1 VVYCFGKGAARVLAA
16 FVVLFREGFE
26 ASLLVA
32 IVLAYL
38 AQIGFEK
45 GRRQVWYGVGA
56 AVAVSLGL
64 SGFLFVTVGEL
75 EGPAE
80 KIFEACALFLAVG
93 FLTYMVLWM
102 RRESRA
108 LAGNIRRDVDSAVG
122 RGGGLALA
130 SLVFLMVLREG
141 VETGLFVFGITR
153 ASTPLQT
160 AIGAAAGI
168 LAAVG
173 LGYAVYALG
182 TRINLGAFFKYTGA
196 FLIIVAAGLLAQGVV
211 GLQEAGVIP
220 AFFYPL
226 WDVSEMPVLGATSA
240 FGQFLGILVGWDP
253 RPDLLEFLV
262 WLVYLLAVGYAF
274 FKPQEPAAGRSTQ
287 PARSA

>member
-1 VVYCFGKGAARVLAA
+1 MLAA
-16 FVVLFREGFE
+16 FVVLLREGFE

-38 AQIGFEK
+38 TQIDHDSG
-45 GRRQVWYGVGA
+45 GRQVWYGVGA
-56 AVAVSLGL
+56 AIALSLVLAGL
-64 SGFLFVTVGEL
+64 LFTTAGEL
-75 EGPAE
+75 RGPAE

-102 RRESRA
+102 RRESRS
-108 LAGNIRRDVDSAVG
+108 LAGNIRRGVDSAVG
-122 RGGGLALA
+122 RGSDLALA
-130 SLVFLMVLREG
+130 VLVFVMVLREG

-160 AIGAAAGI
+160 TIGATAGI
-168 LAAVG
+168 LAALG

-211 GLQEAGVIP
+211 SLQEAGAIP

-226 WDVSEMPVLGATSA
+226 WDVSGMPILGATGA

-253 RPDLLEFLV
+253 RPDLLEFSV
-262 WLVYLLAVGYAF
+262 WLIYLLVVGYAF
-274 FKPQEPAAGRSTQ
+274 FKPQEPADERGAQ

>member
-1 VVYCFGKGAARVLAA
+1 VLAA

-38 AQIGFEK
+38 AQIGYEK

-64 SGFLFVTVGEL
+64 SGFLFATVGEL

-80 KIFEACALFLAVG
+80 KIIRGLRAV
-93 FLTYMVLWM
+93 
-102 RRESRA
+102 S
-108 LAGNIRRDVDSAVG
+108 
-122 RGGGLALA
+122 GGGLFDVHGALDA
-130 SLVFLMVLREG
+130 PRVAGAGGEHQAGCGQRRRTGRRPRACFPGLIMVLREG
-141 VETGLFVFGITR
+141 VETGLFVFGIAR

-240 FGQFLGILVGWDP
+240 FGQCLGILVGWDP
-253 RPDLLEFLV
+253 RPDLLEFVV
-262 WLVYLLAVGYAF
+262 WLIYLLVVGYAF
-274 FKPQEPAAGRSTQ
+274 FKPQESAAERGTQ
-287 PARSA
+287 PALSA

>member
-1 VVYCFGKGAARVLAA
+1 VLAA

-38 AQIGFEK
+38 AQIGHGKER
-45 GRRQVWYGVGA
+45 RRQVWYGVGA
-56 AVAVSLGL
+56 AIAVSLGL
-64 SGFLFVTVGEL
+64 SGLLFVTGGEL

-80 KIFEACALFLAVG
+80 KVFEACALFLAVG

-122 RGGGLALA
+122 EGGGLALA
-130 SLVFLMVLREG
+130 SLVFIMVLREG
-141 VETGLFVFGITR
+141 VETGLFVFGIAR

-160 AIGAAAGI
+160 AIGATAGI

-196 FLIIVAAGLLAQGVV
+196 FLILVATGLLAQGVV

-226 WDVSEMPVLGATSA
+226 WDVTQMPILGATSA
-240 FGQFLGILVGWDP
+240 VGQFLGILVGWDP
-253 RPDLLEFLV
+253 RPDLLEFSV
-262 WLVYLLAVGYAF
+262 WLIYLLVVGYAF
-274 FKPQEPAAGRSTQ
+274 FKPQEPAAERGT
-287 PARSA
+287 RSARPA

>member
-1 VVYCFGKGAARVLAA
+1 MFAA
-16 FVVLFREGFE
+16 FVVLLREGFE

-38 AQIGFEK
+38 TQIDHHK
-45 GRRQVWYGVGA
+45 QRRQVWYGVGA
-56 AVAVSLGL
+56 AISLSLVLAGV
-64 SGFLFVTVGEL
+64 LFATAGEL
-75 EGPAE
+75 RGPAE

-130 SLVFLMVLREG
+130 LLVFVMVLREG
-141 VETGLFVFGITR
+141 IETSLFVFGITR

-160 AIGAAAGI
+160 TIGAAAGI

-211 GLQEAGVIP
+211 SIQEAGLVP

-226 WDVSEMPVLGATSA
+226 WDVTEMPVLGATSA

-253 RPDLLEFLV
+253 RPDLLEFSV
-262 WLVYLLAVGYAF
+262 WLIYLLVVGYAF
-274 FKPQEPAAGRSTQ
+274 FKPQESVAGRDAQ

>member
-1 VVYCFGKGAARVLAA
+1 VLAA
-16 FVVLFREGFE
+16 FVVLLREGFE

-38 AQIGFEK
+38 TQIGHDK
-45 GRRQVWYGVGA
+45 QRRQVWYGVGA
-56 AVAVSLGL
+56 AIVVSLVLG
-64 SGFLFVTVGEL
+64 GFLFATVGEL

-108 LAGNIRRDVDSAVG
+108 LAGNIRREVDSAVG
-122 RGGGLALA
+122 RGGGIALAL
-130 SLVFLMVLREG
+130 LVFVMVLREG
-141 VETGLFVFGITR
+141 IETSLFVFGIAR

-168 LAAVG
+168 LAAIG

-196 FLIIVAAGLLAQGVV
+196 FLIIVAAGLLAQGIV
-211 GLQEAGVIP
+211 GIQEAGLVP

-226 WDVSEMPVLGATSA
+226 WDVTGMSILGATSA

-253 RPDLLEFLV
+253 RPDLLEFSV
-262 WLVYLLAVGYAF
+262 WLIYLLAVGYAF
-274 FKPQEPAAGRSTQ
+274 FRPQEPAAGRSAR
-287 PARSA
+287 PAQSG

>member
-1 VVYCFGKGAARVLAA
+1 MLAA
-16 FVVLFREGFE
+16 FVVLLREGFE

-38 AQIGFEK
+38 TQIGYDK
-45 GRRQVWYGVGA
+45 QRRQVWYGVGA
-56 AVAVSLGL
+56 AIALSLVL
-64 SGFLFVTVGEL
+64 SGVLFATVGEL
-75 EGPAE
+75 EGPGE
-80 KIFEACALFLAVG
+80 EIFEACALFLAVG
-93 FLTYMVLWM
+93 FLTYMVIWM

-108 LAGNIRRDVDSAVG
+108 LAGNIRQEVDSAVG
-122 RGGGLALA
+122 RGGLALA
-130 SLVFLMVLREG
+130 LLVFVMVLREG

-160 AIGAAAGI
+160 TIGATAGI

-173 LGYAVYALG
+173 LGYAVYVLG

-211 GLQEAGVIP
+211 GLQMAGVVP

-226 WDVSEMPVLGATSA
+226 WDVTEMPILGATST
-240 FGQFLGILVGWDP
+240 FGQFLGILIGWDP
-253 RPDLLEFLV
+253 RPDLLEFSV
-262 WLVYLLAVGYAF
+262 WLIYLLAVGYTF
-274 FKPQEPAAGRSTQ
+274 FRPQESAAGQNTRA
-287 PARSA
+287 ARSA

>member
-1 VVYCFGKGAARVLAA
+1 VLAA

-38 AQIGFEK
+38 AQIGYEK

-64 SGFLFVTVGEL
+64 SGFLFATVGEL

-93 FLTYMVLWM
+93 FLTYIVLWM

-130 SLVFLMVLREG
+130 SLVFIMVLREG
-141 VETGLFVFGITR
+141 VETGLFFFGITR

-160 AIGAAAGI
+160 TIGATAGI

-211 GLQEAGVIP
+211 GLQEAGIIP

-226 WDVSEMPVLGATSA
+226 WDVSEMPILGATSA
-240 FGQFLGILVGWDP
+240 FEQFLGILVGWDP
-253 RPDLLEFLV
+253 RPDLLEFSV
-262 WLVYLLAVGYAF
+262 WLIYLLAVGYAF
-274 FKPQEPAAGRSTQ
+274 FKPQEPVAERGTR
-287 PARSA
+287 PARPA

>member
-1 VVYCFGKGAARVLAA
+1 LLAA
-16 FVVLFREGFE
+16 FVVLLREGFE

-38 AQIGFEK
+38 TQIGYRKE
-45 GRRQVWYGVGA
+45 RRQVWYGVGA
-56 AVAVSLGL
+56 AIALSLVLAGV
-64 SGFLFVTVGEL
+64 LFATAGEL
-75 EGPAE
+75 RGPAE

-130 SLVFLMVLREG
+130 FLVFIMVLREG
-141 VETGLFVFGITR
+141 IETGLFVFGIAR

-160 AIGAAAGI
+160 TIGATAGI

-173 LGYAVYALG
+173 LGYAVYVLG

-196 FLIIVAAGLLAQGVV
+196 FLIIVAAGLLAQGIVSI
-211 GLQEAGVIP
+211 QEAGVIP

-226 WDVSEMPVLGATSA
+226 WDVTEMPVLGATSA

-253 RPDLLEFLV
+253 RPDLLEFSV
-262 WLVYLLAVGYAF
+262 WLIYLLAVGYAF
-274 FKPQEPAAGRSTQ
+274 FRPQEDPVPRRNASPAQSG
-287 PARSA
+287 

>member
-1 VVYCFGKGAARVLAA
+1 MFAA
-16 FVVLFREGFE
+16 FIVLLREGFE

-38 AQIGFEK
+38 TQIGRQEQ
-45 GRRQVWYGVGA
+45 RRQVWYGVGIA
-56 AVAVSLGL
+56 ILISLGL
-64 SGFLFVTVGEL
+64 SGLLFATVGEL
-75 EGPAE
+75 RGPTE

-102 RRESRA
+102 RRESRSI
-108 LAGNIRRDVDSAVG
+108 AGNIRQNVDTAVG
-122 RGGGLALA
+122 SGGLALA
-130 SLVFLMVLREG
+130 LLAFIMVLREG
-141 VETGLFVFGITR
+141 IETGLFIFGITR

-160 AIGAAAGI
+160 TIGAMAGI
-168 LAAVG
+168 LAAVA

-182 TRINLGAFFKYTGA
+182 KRINLGAFFRYTGA

-211 GLQEAGVIP
+211 SLQEAGVIP

-226 WDVSEMPVLGATSA
+226 WDVTEMPLLGATSA

-262 WLVYLLAVGYAF
+262 WLVYLVGVGYLF
-274 FKPQEPAAGRSTQ
+274 FRPDEAVAKQSARPAE
-287 PARSA
+287 SA

>member
-1 VVYCFGKGAARVLAA
+1 MLAA

-38 AQIGFEK
+38 AQIGHVKE
-45 GRRQVWYGVGA
+45 RRQVWYGVGA
-56 AVAVSLGL
+56 AIAVSLGL
-64 SGFLFVTVGEL
+64 SGFLFATVGEL

-130 SLVFLMVLREG
+130 SLVFIMVLREG
-141 VETGLFVFGITR
+141 VETGLFIFGIAR

-160 AIGAAAGI
+160 TIGATAGI
-168 LAAVG
+168 LAAVA
-173 LGYAVYALG
+173 LGYAVYVLG

-196 FLIIVAAGLLAQGVV
+196 FLILVAAGLLAQGVV
-211 GLQEAGVIP
+211 GLQEAGVVP

-226 WDVSEMPVLGATSA
+226 WDVTEMPVLGATSA

-253 RPDLLEFLV
+253 RPDLLEFSV
-262 WLVYLLAVGYAF
+262 WLVYLLVVGYVF
-274 FKPQEPAAGRSTQ
+274 FRPQESAAERSTQ
-287 PARSA
+287 RAQQA

>member
-1 VVYCFGKGAARVLAA
+1 MFAA
-16 FVVLFREGFE
+16 FVVLLREGFE

-38 AQIGFEK
+38 TQIDHHK
-45 GRRQVWYGVGA
+45 QRRQVWYGVGA
-56 AVAVSLGL
+56 AISLSLVLAGV
-64 SGFLFVTVGEL
+64 LFATAGEL
-75 EGPAE
+75 RGPAE

-130 SLVFLMVLREG
+130 LLVFVMVLREG
-141 VETGLFVFGITR
+141 IETSLFVFGITR

-160 AIGAAAGI
+160 TIGAAAGI

-211 GLQEAGVIP
+211 SIQEAGLVP

-226 WDVSEMPVLGATSA
+226 WDVTEMPVLGATSA

-253 RPDLLEFLV
+253 RPDLLEFSV
-262 WLVYLLAVGYAF
+262 WLIYLLVVGYAF
-274 FKPQEPAAGRSTQ
+274 FKPQESVAGRDAQ
-287 PARSA
+287 PARPA

>member
-1 VVYCFGKGAARVLAA
+1 MLAA

-38 AQIGFEK
+38 AQIGHVKE
-45 GRRQVWYGVGA
+45 RRQVWYGVGA
-56 AVAVSLGL
+56 AVVVSLVL
-64 SGFLFVTVGEL
+64 AGFLFATVGEL

-108 LAGNIRRDVDSAVG
+108 LAGNIRREVDSAVG

-130 SLVFLMVLREG
+130 ILVFIMVLREG
-141 VETGLFVFGITR
+141 IETSLFVFGITR

-160 AIGAAAGI
+160 TIGAAAGL
-168 LAAVG
+168 LAAVA
-173 LGYAVYALG
+173 LGYAVYVLG

-196 FLIIVAAGLLAQGVV
+196 FLILVAAGLLAQGVV

-220 AFFYPL
+220 AIFYPL
-226 WDVSEMPVLGATSA
+226 WDVTEMPVLGATSA
-240 FGQFLGILVGWDP
+240 FGQFLGILIGWDP
-253 RPDLLEFLV
+253 RPDLLEFSV
-262 WLVYLLAVGYAF
+262 WLGYLLIVGYAF
-274 FKPQEPAAGRSTQ
+274 FKPQESVAE
-287 PARSA
+287 RSAQSARPA

>member
-1 VVYCFGKGAARVLAA
+1 MFSA
-16 FVVLFREGFE
+16 FVVLLREGFE

-38 AQIGFEK
+38 TQIDHHK
-45 GRRQVWYGVGA
+45 QRRQVWYGVGA
-56 AVAVSLGL
+56 AISLSLVLAGM
-64 SGFLFVTVGEL
+64 LFATAGEL
-75 EGPAE
+75 RGPAE

-108 LAGNIRRDVDSAVG
+108 LAGNIRREVDSAVG

-130 SLVFLMVLREG
+130 ILVFVMVLREG
-141 VETGLFVFGITR
+141 IETSLFVFGITR

-160 AIGAAAGI
+160 TIGAAAGI

-211 GLQEAGVIP
+211 SIQEAGLVP

-226 WDVSEMPVLGATSA
+226 WDVTEMPVLGATSA

-253 RPDLLEFLV
+253 RPDLLEFSV
-262 WLVYLLAVGYAF
+262 WLIYLLVVGYAF
-274 FKPQEPAAGRSTQ
+274 FKPQESVTGRDAQSARPA
-287 PARSA
+287 

>member
-1 VVYCFGKGAARVLAA
+1 MFAA
-16 FVVLFREGFE
+16 FVVLLREGFE

-38 AQIGFEK
+38 TQIDHHK
-45 GRRQVWYGVGA
+45 QRRQVWYGVGA
-56 AVAVSLGL
+56 AISLSLVLAGV
-64 SGFLFVTVGEL
+64 LFTTAGEL
-75 EGPAE
+75 RGPAE

-108 LAGNIRRDVDSAVG
+108 LAGNIRREVDSAVG

-130 SLVFLMVLREG
+130 ILVFVMVLREG
-141 VETGLFVFGITR
+141 IETSLFVFGITR

-160 AIGAAAGI
+160 TIGAAAGI

-211 GLQEAGVIP
+211 SIQEAGLVP

-226 WDVSEMPVLGATSA
+226 WDVTEMPVLGATSA

-253 RPDLLEFLV
+253 RPDLLEFSV
-262 WLVYLLAVGYAF
+262 WLIYLLVVGYAF
-274 FKPQEPAAGRSTQ
+274 FKPQESVTGRDAQSARPA
-287 PARSA
+287 

>member
-1 VVYCFGKGAARVLAA
+1 VIAA

-38 AQIGFEK
+38 AQIGHRKE
-45 GRRQVWYGVGA
+45 RRQVWYGVGA
-56 AVAVSLGL
+56 AIAVSFVLA
-64 SGFLFVTVGEL
+64 GFLFATVGEL

-108 LAGNIRRDVDSAVG
+108 LAGNIRREVDSAVG

-130 SLVFLMVLREG
+130 SLVFVMVLREG
-141 VETGLFVFGITR
+141 VETGLFFFGITR

-160 AIGAAAGI
+160 SIGATAGI

-211 GLQEAGVIP
+211 ELQEAGIFP
-220 AFFYPL
+220 AFFHPL
-226 WDVSEMPVLGATSA
+226 WDVSGMPVLGTTSA

-253 RPDLLEFLV
+253 SPDLLEFSV
-262 WLVYLLAVGYAF
+262 WLIYLLVVGYAF
-274 FKPQEPAAGRSTQ
+274 FKPLGSAAGQGAES
-287 PARSA
+287 ARSG

>member
-1 VVYCFGKGAARVLAA
+1 VLAA
-16 FVVLFREGFE
+16 FVVLLREGFE

-38 AQIGFEK
+38 TQIGYDK
-45 GRRQVWYGVGA
+45 QRRQVWYGVGA
-56 AVAVSLGL
+56 AIVISLVL
-64 SGFLFVTVGEL
+64 SGVLFATVGEL

-80 KIFEACALFLAVG
+80 EIFEACALFLAVG
-93 FLTYMVLWM
+93 FLTYMVIWM

-108 LAGNIRRDVDSAVG
+108 LAGNIRQEVDSAVG
-122 RGGGLALA
+122 RGGLALA
-130 SLVFLMVLREG
+130 LLVFVMVLREG
-141 VETGLFVFGITR
+141 VETGLFVFGIAR

-160 AIGAAAGI
+160 SVGAAAGI

-173 LGYAVYALG
+173 LGYAVYVLG
-182 TRINLGAFFKYTGA
+182 TRINLGAFFKYTGG

-226 WDVSEMPVLGATSA
+226 WDVTEMPILGATSA

-253 RPDLLEFLV
+253 RPDLLEFSV
-262 WLVYLLAVGYAF
+262 WLIYLLAVGYAF
-274 FKPQEPAAGRSTQ
+274 FRPQESTTGQ
-287 PARSA
+287 NTRAARSA

>member
-1 VVYCFGKGAARVLAA
+1 
-16 FVVLFREGFE
+16 
-26 ASLLVA
+26 
-32 IVLAYL
+32 
-38 AQIGFEK
+38 
-45 GRRQVWYGVGA
+45 
-56 AVAVSLGL
+56 
-64 SGFLFVTVGEL
+64 
-75 EGPAE
+75 
-80 KIFEACALFLAVG
+80 
-93 FLTYMVLWM
+93 VLWM

-130 SLVFLMVLREG
+130 SLVFIMVLREG
-141 VETGLFVFGITR
+141 VETGLFVFGIAR

-160 AIGAAAGI
+160 SIGATAGI

-196 FLIIVAAGLLAQGVV
+196 FLILVAAGLLAQGVV

-253 RPDLLEFLV
+253 RPDLLEFSV
-262 WLVYLLAVGYAF
+262 WLIYLLTVGYAF
-274 FKPQEPAAGRSTQ
+274 FKPQEPVAERGTQ
-287 PARSA
+287 PARPA

>member
-1 VVYCFGKGAARVLAA
+1 MFSA
-16 FVVLFREGFE
+16 FVVLLREGFE

-38 AQIGFEK
+38 TQIDHHK
-45 GRRQVWYGVGA
+45 QRRQVWYGVGA
-56 AVAVSLGL
+56 AISLSLVLAGV
-64 SGFLFVTVGEL
+64 LFATAGEL
-75 EGPAE
+75 RGPAE

-108 LAGNIRRDVDSAVG
+108 LAGNIRREVDSAVG

-130 SLVFLMVLREG
+130 ILVFVMVLREG
-141 VETGLFVFGITR
+141 IETSLFVFGITR

-160 AIGAAAGI
+160 TIGAAAGI

-211 GLQEAGVIP
+211 SIQEAGLVP

-226 WDVSEMPVLGATSA
+226 WDVTEMPVLGATSA

-253 RPDLLEFLV
+253 RPDLLEFSV
-262 WLVYLLAVGYAF
+262 WLIYLLVVGYAF
-274 FKPQEPAAGRSTQ
+274 FKPQESVTGRDAQSARPA
-287 PARSA
+287 

>member
-1 VVYCFGKGAARVLAA
+1 MLAA
-16 FVVLFREGFE
+16 FVVLLREGFE

-38 AQIGFEK
+38 TQIDHHK
-45 GRRQVWYGVGA
+45 QRRQVWYGVGA
-56 AVAVSLGL
+56 AIAVSVVLA
-64 SGFLFVTVGEL
+64 GFLFATVGEL
-75 EGPAE
+75 EGPAQ

-108 LAGNIRRDVDSAVG
+108 LAGNIRREVDSAVG
-122 RGGGLALA
+122 RGGGIALAL
-130 SLVFLMVLREG
+130 LVFVMVLREG
-141 VETGLFVFGITR
+141 IETSLFVFGITR

-160 AIGAAAGI
+160 TIGAAAGI

-173 LGYAVYALG
+173 LGYAVYVLG

-196 FLIIVAAGLLAQGVV
+196 FLIIVAAGLLAQGIV
-211 GLQEAGVIP
+211 GIQEAGLVP

-226 WDVSEMPVLGATSA
+226 WDVTEMPVLGATSA
-240 FGQFLGILVGWDP
+240 FGQFLGVLVGWDP
-253 RPDLLEFLV
+253 RPDLLEFSV
-262 WLVYLLAVGYAF
+262 WLVYLLVVGYAF
-274 FKPQEPAAGRSTQ
+274 FRPQESTAGGSARPAQSG
-287 PARSA
+287 

>member
-1 VVYCFGKGAARVLAA
+1 MFAA
-16 FVVLFREGFE
+16 FVVLLREGFE

-38 AQIGFEK
+38 TQIDHHK
-45 GRRQVWYGVGA
+45 QRRQVWYGVGA
-56 AVAVSLGL
+56 AISLSLVLAGV
-64 SGFLFVTVGEL
+64 LFATAGEL
-75 EGPAE
+75 RGPAE

-130 SLVFLMVLREG
+130 LLVFVMVLREG
-141 VETGLFVFGITR
+141 IETSLFVFGITR

-160 AIGAAAGI
+160 TIGAAAGI

-173 LGYAVYALG
+173 LGYAVY
-182 TRINLGAFFKYTGA
+182 
-196 FLIIVAAGLLAQGVV
+196 
-211 GLQEAGVIP
+211 
-220 AFFYPL
+220 
-226 WDVSEMPVLGATSA
+226 
-240 FGQFLGILVGWDP
+240 
-253 RPDLLEFLV
+253 
-262 WLVYLLAVGYAF
+262 
-274 FKPQEPAAGRSTQ
+274 
-287 PARSA
+287 

>member
-1 VVYCFGKGAARVLAA
+1 MVAA
-16 FVVLFREGFE
+16 FVVLLREGFE

-38 AQIGFEK
+38 TQIDRRGE
-45 GRRQVWYGVGA
+45 RRQVWYGVGA
-56 AVAVSLGL
+56 AVAISLSL
-64 SGFLFVTVGEL
+64 SGILFATAGEL
-75 EGPAE
+75 RGTAE
-80 KIFEACALFLAVG
+80 KVFEASALFLAVG

-102 RRESRA
+102 RREARNI
-108 LAGNIRRDVDSAVG
+108 AGSIRRDVDGAVG
-122 RGGGLALA
+122 KGSSLALA
-130 SLVFLMVLREG
+130 ILVFVMVLREG
-141 VETGLFVFGITR
+141 IETGLFVFGITR

-160 AIGAAAGI
+160 TVGAAAGI
-168 LAAVG
+168 LAAIA

-182 TRINLGAFFKYTGA
+182 KRVNLGAFFKYTGA

-211 GLQEAGVIP
+211 TVQEAGVIP

-226 WDVSEMPVLGATSA
+226 WDVTEMPVLGATSA

-262 WLVYLLAVGYAF
+262 WLIYLTGVGYLF
-274 FKPQEPAAGRSTQ
+274 FKPQESPAGPAGSA
-287 PARSA
+287 ARAS

>member
-1 VVYCFGKGAARVLAA
+1 MAA
-16 FVVLFREGFE
+16 FVVLLREGFE

-38 AQIGFEK
+38 AQLGYSK
-45 GRRQVWYGVGA
+45 QRRQVWYGVSA
-56 AVAVSLGL
+56 AIVVSLGL
-64 SGFLFVTVGEL
+64 AGFLFATIGEL

-80 KIFEACALFLAVG
+80 EIFEACALFLAVG

-108 LAGNIRRDVDSAVG
+108 LAGNIRREVDSVVG

-130 SLVFLMVLREG
+130 ALVFVMVLREG
-141 VETGLFVFGITR
+141 IETGLFIFGIAR

-160 AIGAAAGI
+160 GIGATAGL

-196 FLIIVAAGLLAQGVV
+196 FLILVAAGLLAQGVV
-211 GLQEAGVIP
+211 GLQMAGVVP

-226 WDVSEMPVLGATSA
+226 WDVSGMPVLGATSA
-240 FGQFLGILVGWDP
+240 FGQFLGIMVGWDP
-253 RPDLLEFLV
+253 RPDLLEFAV
-262 WLVYLLAVGYAF
+262 WLLYLLAVGYAF
-274 FKPQEPAAGRSTQ
+274 FRPQEESAAGQGARA
-287 PARSA
+287 ARSA

>member
-1 VVYCFGKGAARVLAA
+1 VLAA
-16 FVVLFREGFE
+16 FVVLLREGLE

-38 AQIGFEK
+38 TQIGHDK
-45 GRRQVWYGVGA
+45 QRRQVWYGVGA
-56 AVAVSLGL
+56 AIAVSLVLG
-64 SGFLFVTVGEL
+64 GFLFATVGEL
-75 EGPAE
+75 AGPAE
-80 KIFEACALFLAVG
+80 KIFESCALFLAVG

-108 LAGNIRRDVDSAVG
+108 LAGNIRREVDSAVG
-122 RGGGLALA
+122 RGGGIALAL
-130 SLVFLMVLREG
+130 LVFIMVLREG
-141 VETGLFVFGITR
+141 IETSLFVFGIAR

-160 AIGAAAGI
+160 TIGAAAGI
-168 LAAVG
+168 LAAIG

-196 FLIIVAAGLLAQGVV
+196 FLIIVAAGLLAQGIV
-211 GLQEAGVIP
+211 GIQEAGLVP

-253 RPDLLEFLV
+253 RPDLLEFSV
-262 WLVYLLAVGYAF
+262 WLIYLLAVGYAF
-274 FKPQEPAAGRSTQ
+274 FRPQESAAGRS
-287 PARSA
+287 ARPVQSG

>member
-1 VVYCFGKGAARVLAA
+1 MFAA
-16 FVVLFREGFE
+16 FVVLLREGFE

-38 AQIGFEK
+38 TQIGRRGE
-45 GRRQVWYGVGA
+45 RRQVWYGVGA
-56 AVAVSLGL
+56 AISLSLALG
-64 SGFLFVTVGEL
+64 GVLFATAAEL

-102 RRESRA
+102 RRESRSI
-108 LAGNIRRDVDSAVG
+108 AGSIRREVDSAVG

-130 SLVFLMVLREG
+130 LLVFIMVLREG
-141 VETGLFVFGITR
+141 VETGLFIFGITR

-160 AIGAAAGI
+160 TAGAAAGI

-173 LGYAVYALG
+173 LGYVVYALG
-182 TRINLGAFFKYTGA
+182 RRINLGAFFKYTGA
-196 FLIIVAAGLLAQGVV
+196 FLIVVSAGLLAQGVV
-211 GLQEAGVIP
+211 SIQEAGVIP

-253 RPDLLEFLV
+253 RPDLLEFSA
-262 WLVYLLAVGYAF
+262 WLLYLLTVGYMF
-274 FKPQEPAAGRSTQ
+274 FKPQEPVAERSPR
-287 PARSA
+287 PAQSG